1 MYLKRL
7 EIFGFKSFADKVE
20 IEFRP
25 GITAIVGPNGCGKS
39 NIVDALRWVLGE
51 QSLKSLRGAK
61 MDDVIFAGSEKR
73 KPLGLAQVELV
84 LDNADGYLPLD
95 FAEVAVARR
104 LYRSGESEFFL
115 NKSPVRLRDIQE
127 LFLDTGLGKEAYSVI
142 GQGKID
148 AILSVKAEERRAVF
162 EEAAG
167 VVKYKLRKAAAL
179 RRLEETEANRTRV
192 LDLLAALEEE
202 LGPLQGQAL
211 LAQEYR
217 RLEAELAHLDL
228 NTAGRELLALNEAI
242 AADEETLAALRGR
255 DEELGREETLLEADL
270 ENMRLQ
276 ALARE
281 EELARA
287 QQTVFALGG
296 RIEQERA
303 RLLVGQEKVRV
314 LGARQREILAE
325 REKLMVRREELLGRR
340 DAQVA
345 ALAEVEEAR
354 AQIAA
359 ALAASEDSMAGR
371 EESLRAL
378 LAREA
383 ALKTEIIEDMNRVA
397 AARNELQ
404 AARLEEGYLART
416 REELLAKAEAFAE
429 ALTKTEASLA
439 TAEADSSR
447 LKEAEQELARAQE
460 ELGRRRRMLQA
471 RLAELEAENQQRREE
486 SKALESRLA
495 VLEEMER
502 NYQGYFPGVRS
513 LLVEAKGEPFARGIR
528 GLVAE
533 LIKVEP
539 GYELAMEVAL
549 GSALQYV
556 VIEDDAQAQAAIAF
570 LKRSGRGRATFL
582 PLNMVRGTRAS
593 APGLGEALRAYG
605 ARFAADLLT
614 YAPEYK
620 GIVDYLLGNTLVAP
634 DLAAAVALAKREAKG
649 FRLVTREGEV
659 ISVGGA
665 ITGGTLDRRQP
676 QILGR
681 KKEIE
686 DLRRQK
692 EEVEASLAAGR
703 AAAARLREE
712 LAELEAEQEA
722 TAARRE
728 EIAGALAAS
737 AKTVDSLRAE
747 RTRLEEELA
756 LIRLRLQEG
765 EEEEKRL
772 SSRLEAAAA
781 ALAAAEETL
790 ARDREELAKL
800 EEELRRRR
808 EEKDQAVQ
816 ALSERRVELAA
827 KAEEEKRRREA
838 LLETER
844 LLAEAEEALARL
856 ETAAGEIEAAL
867 AAQREEEVRLAE
879 TIAELEKAKS
889 EAEAAVGNLSA
900 AKEEA
905 MGGQRKLEVRL
916 RSLRRER
923 QALAEQIHRRELSLG
938 EARVRAENRLAHLLA
953 EYGPDWAERLA
964 PEWEMAPEEA
974 ALQIEALRAQMRGL
988 GPVNL
993 GAIAEYEAKKA
1004 RYDFL
1009 RRQSDDLAGAK
1020 ESLEKIIA
1028 EVERTISRRFL
1039 ETFAAIREAFGR
1051 LFRQLFAG
1059 GQADLVL
1066 LDPDSP
1072 LESGIEILAQP
1083 PGKRLQSLSLLS
1095 GGERAMTAIALLF
1108 AILEVKPT
1116 PFCILDEIDAT
1127 LDEANVARFAELLTT
1142 FGRDTQLIVITHRR
1156 GTMEVADAL
1165 YGVTME
1171 ESGVSK
1177 LVSLE
1182 LKEKAG

>member
-61 MDDVIFAGSEKR
+61 MDDVIFAGTEKR

-84 LDNADGYLPLD
+84 LDNSDGSLPLD

-104 LYRSGESEFFL
+104 LYRSGESEVFL
-115 NKSPVRLRDIQE
+115 NKSSVRLRDIQE

-202 LGPLQGQAL
+202 LGPLQAQAL

-217 RLEAELAHLDL
+217 RLEAELVELDL
-228 NTAGRELLALNEAI
+228 NMTGREVLALQKAI
-242 AADEETLAALRGR
+242 AIDEEALATLRSR
-255 DEELGREETLLEADL
+255 DEELGREEALLEAELEKIRL
-270 ENMRLQ
+270 ENMK
-276 ALARE
+276 RE
-281 EELARA
+281 EELARLR
-287 QQTVFALGG
+287 QNVFALSG
-296 RIEQERA
+296 RLEQERSK
-303 RLLVGQEKVRV
+303 LLVGQEKERA
-314 LGARQREILAE
+314 LLARQGELQVE
-325 REKLMVRREELLGRR
+325 REKLTTRREELLARR
-340 DAQVA
+340 TAQA
-345 ALAEVEEAR
+345 ASLAAVEEAR

-359 ALAASEDSMAGR
+359 ALASSEGAVAGR
-371 EESLRAL
+371 EEFLRTL
-378 LAREA
+378 LAREE
-383 ALKTEIIEDMNRVA
+383 ALKAEIIEDMNRVA
-397 AARNELQ
+397 AARNRLQ
-404 AARLEEGYLART
+404 AACMEEEYLSRRHEETVAKARTCAETLARVT
-416 REELLAKAEAFAE
+416 DSLAAAEAQVAGM
-429 ALTKTEASLA
+429 
-439 TAEADSSR
+439 
-447 LKEAEQELARAQE
+447 KEAEKELVRLQE
-460 ELGRRRRMLQA
+460 ELGGRRRMMQA
-471 RLAELEAENQQRREE
+471 RLAELEAENQRRREE
-486 SKALESRLA
+486 GKALESRLA
-495 VLEEMER
+495 VLEEMEK

-582 PLNMVRGTRAS
+582 PLNMVRGTRAT
-593 APGLGEALRAYG
+593 AAGLAAALQAHG

-614 YAPEYK
+614 YAPEYR
-620 GIVDYLLGNTLVAP
+620 GVVDYLLGNTLVAP
-634 DLAAAVALAKREAKG
+634 DLATAVALAKREGKG

-665 ITGGTLDRRQP
+665 ITGGPLDRRQP
-676 QILGR
+676 QLLGR

-686 DLRRQK
+686 DLRRRQ

-703 AAAARLREE
+703 AMVARLREE
-712 LAELEAEQEA
+712 MAGLEAEQEA
-722 TAARRE
+722 ARSRRE
-728 EIAGALAAS
+728 EIAGALAAAS
-737 AKTVDSLRAE
+737 RTLESCRAE
-747 RTRLEEELA
+747 RTRWEEELA
-756 LIRLRLQEG
+756 LARLKLQED
-765 EEEEKRL
+765 EEEGKRL
-772 SSRLEAAAA
+772 VGQKEEAAS
-781 ALAAAEETL
+781 ALAAAEEIL
-790 ARDREELAKL
+790 ARHREELAGL

-808 EEKDQAVQ
+808 EEKDQALQ
-816 ALSERRVELAA
+816 ALSDHRVELAA
-827 KAEEEKRRREA
+827 KSEEEKRHREA
-838 LLETER
+838 LEETER
-844 LLAEAEEALARL
+844 LLGEAEEELARCQ
-856 ETAAGEIEAAL
+856 AAVDEIEAAL
-867 AAQREEEVRLAE
+867 ARRRAEEARLTE
-879 TIAELEKAKS
+879 TIAELEKAG
-889 EAEAAVGNLSA
+889 AEAAAAVEELSA

-905 MGGQRKLEVRL
+905 GDDQRKRETRL
-916 RSLRRER
+916 RALRRER

-938 EARVRAENRLAHLLA
+938 EARIRVEDRLAHLER
-953 EYGPDWAERLA
+953 EYGPDWAEKLA
-964 PEWEMAPEEA
+964 PAWEMAPEEA
-974 ALQIEALRAQMRGL
+974 ARQVETLRLQMRNL

-1009 RRQSDDLAGAK
+1009 RRQSDDLAEAK
-1020 ESLEKIIA
+1020 DSLEKIIA

-1039 ETFAAIREAFGR
+1039 ETFAAVREAFGR
-1051 LFRQLFAG
+1051 LFRRLFAG

-1066 LDPDSP
+1066 LDPEAP
-1072 LESGIEILAQP
+1072 LEAGIEILAQP

-1127 LDEANVARFAELLTT
+1127 LDEANVARFAELLRA
-1142 FGRDTQLIVITHRR
+1142 FGQQTQLIVITHRR

-1177 LVSLE
+1177 LVSLA